1 MQAPS
6 CLFITLISMF
16 QLVAAA
22 KTPDLPRITPTPADL
37 APSGIL
43 KRDQTGVTTFRTG
56 LTGYSTITDPALY
69 ASITSQSAF
78 IGFWFWSDSTLATY
92 CISSSQWSTWG
103 TRGTWYGRCCE
114 ALEGCNMN
122 TVCVGSTL
130 LPVMTRTTSPIVCI
144 DPYTCTAVPLL
155 AAPEDTSATYI
166 YACWVSVTNF
176 KYIRSIN
183 ITSSSVSSVSAT
195 TTPSLTLPTLAS
207 SLIVPMQAAS
217 SSSAPSSQSSTSKAW
232 IAGPVLGGVLGLFIL
247 AGLGAFLYKRGQ
259 RSQRSNQTT
268 AYGPVMVREDA
279 QDMHRS
285 WHTSPSSAEMDSE
298 PRVPLSELP
307 SEGR

>member
-130 LPVMTRTTSPIVCI
+130 LPDR
-144 DPYTCTAVPLL
+144 
-155 AAPEDTSATYI
+155 
-166 YACWVSVTNF
+166 
-176 KYIRSIN
+176 
-183 ITSSSVSSVSAT
+183 
-195 TTPSLTLPTLAS
+195 SLTDFFPL
-207 SLIVPMQAAS
+207 V
-217 SSSAPSSQSSTSKAW
+217 STH
-232 IAGPVLGGVLGLFIL
+232 IL
-247 AGLGAFLYKRGQ
+247 AQPYLYL
-259 RSQRSNQTT
+259 
-268 AYGPVMVREDA
+268 P
-279 QDMHRS
+279 
-285 WHTSPSSAEMDSE
+285 
-298 PRVPLSELP
+298 PRKTHLRHISMRV
-307 SEGR
+307 GYQ